1 VVATASAPRV
11 RFVRLRRAG
20 GERRLAILD
29 PASRDRFVRLVA
41 GSAGD
46 VEARLSDAVVANR
59 VRSWRVE
66 PPELRLRPWRVE
78 RRIFSARLSALAR
91 AAGAIAFADVRR
103 CYASISA
110 ATVGET
116 LRRDGV
122 TTADDLERFLRELQ
136 DAGVTGL
143 PVGPEP
149 SAVLA
154 NAVLARADRALE
166 RAGIRHLRWVDDV
179 VLAGADPAAA
189 LEVLRDALAI
199 VGLRL
204 NEGKTRIVDPP
215 AIGARTPLTDFGLA
229 KGRALSPSR

>member
-11 RFVRLRRAG
+11 RFVSLRRAG

-29 PASRDRFVRLVA
+29 PASRDRYVRLVA
-41 GSAGD
+41 GSAGAL
-46 VEARLSDAVVANR
+46 EARLSDAVVANR

-78 RRIFSARLSALAR
+78 RRIFAARLSALVR
-91 AAGAIAFADVRR
+91 ATGAIAFADVRR

-110 ATVGET
+110 AMVGER
-116 LRRDGV
+116 LRRDGA
-122 TTADDLERFLRELQ
+122 TTADDLERFLRDLQ

-154 NAVLARADRALE
+154 NAVLATADRALE

-179 VLAGADPAAA
+179 VLAGTDPTAA
-189 LEVLRDALAI
+189 LEVLRDAFAS

-204 NEGKTRIVDPP
+204 NERKTRIFDPP
-215 AIGARTPLTDFGLA
+215 AIGARI
-229 KGRALSPSR
+229 ALSPSR

>member
-1 VVATASAPRV
+1 MVATASVPRV

-29 PASRDRFVRLVA
+29 PVTRDRYVRLVA
-41 GSAGD
+41 VAAGA

-66 PPELRLRPWRVE
+66 PPEVRLRPWRVE
-78 RRIFSARLSALAR
+78 RRVFAARLSALAGR
-91 AAGAIAFADVRR
+91 TEAIAFADVRR

-116 LRRDGV
+116 LRRAGIG
-122 TTADDLERFLRELQ
+122 TADALERFLRDLQ
-136 DAGVTGL
+136 RAGVTGL

-166 RAGIRHLRWVDDV
+166 GAGIRHLRWVDDV
-179 VLAGADPAAA
+179 VLAGQDPAAA
-189 LEVLRDALAI
+189 LQVLRDALATI
-199 VGLRL
+199 GLRL
-204 NEGKTRIVDPP
+204 NERKTRVVLDPR
-215 AIGARTPLTDFGLA
+215 AFGAH
-229 KGRALSPSR
+229 KGVSSSR